1 MRFLIKL
8 LVVLVV
14 CLVGIGLWQGWFGI
28 SRSPNPD
35 ADGNKVNLNVSVDKD
50 KIKSDVKKAKAAVKE
65 EVRNLEG
72 KGKAKEAK

>member
-1 MRFLIKL
+1 MRLLIKL
-8 LVVLVV
+8 LVVLVI

-35 ADGNKVNLNVSVDKD
+35 ANGNKVNVNVSVDKE
-50 KIKSDVKKAKAAVKE
+50 KIKSDVKKAKEAVKE

-72 KGKAKEAK
+72 KTKAKEAK